1 MNNSS
6 SDRTNQ
12 IEGSNKEPRSV
23 RRKREIRA
31 RLLKA
36 AFELMSDRN
45 KDEVTVSEIT
55 EAADI
60 GFGTFYNY
68 FESKDAIFN
77 ALLSEVIERSAMLVD
92 ETAKDL
98 PDAAERLSV
107 GVRNTIL
114 QAQSDPIWGG
124 FLMRT
129 PLDTHFLSIGLGK
142 FLKRDLEQGVASNR
156 FQIDDMELAL
166 LAISSTVL
174 GILSVEM
181 NRLRADLENKTEP
194 YLQASFRDGV
204 AENTAAIVLRIV
216 GVRDAAAV
224 ANRPLPP
231 LHGCLNIF
239 S

>member
-1 MNNSS
+1 MNTSS
-6 SDRTNQ
+6 SNTARKA
-12 IEGSNKEPRSV
+12 GSGKEPRSV
-23 RRKREIRA
+23 RRKREIRS

-36 AFELMSDRN
+36 AFVLMSERS

-55 EAADI
+55 EAADV

-68 FESKDAIFN
+68 FESKDSIFN
-77 ALLSEVIERSAMLVD
+77 ALLTEVIERSAMLVD
-92 ETAKDL
+92 ETARGL

-142 FLKRDLEQGVASNR
+142 FLKRDLEQGIASGR
-156 FQIDDMELAL
+156 FQIGDLELAL
-166 LAISSTVL
+166 LAISSAVL

-181 NRLRADLENKTEP
+181 DRLRADRENEVEP
-194 YLQASFRDGV
+194 HLQASFRAGV

-216 GVRDAAAV
+216 GVSDADAV
-224 ANRPLPP
+224 ACRPLPP
-231 LHGCLNIF
+231 LEGFLDLF